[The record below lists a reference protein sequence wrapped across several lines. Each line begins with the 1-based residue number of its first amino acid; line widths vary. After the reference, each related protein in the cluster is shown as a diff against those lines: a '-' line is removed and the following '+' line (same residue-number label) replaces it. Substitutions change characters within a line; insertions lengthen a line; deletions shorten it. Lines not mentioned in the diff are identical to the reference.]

1 MAVRVLSAPNV
12 TPCVMVRCRTR
23 SCWAACLSLS
33 KPHDSFTRVAHYSTM
48 GEFADDV
55 VVRLK
60 NRLERET
67 TSHDWQTEYR
77 ISGTPVDL
85 AGISTDSHVLIE
97 LEWRRADPADNT
109 AKIFRHLCDSS
120 SVTDSIT
127 VFQLFTNYYD
137 LASTGVSSKRKNA
150 EFVGSVASE
159 SLNKLKYVP
168 IGFEIEPPKAGERR
182 PPKWEETTDS
192 VATEISNIINRS
204 ASQLG

>member
-1 MAVRVLSAPNV
+1 
-12 TPCVMVRCRTR
+12 
-23 SCWAACLSLS
+23 
-33 KPHDSFTRVAHYSTM
+33 M

-55 VVRLK
+55 VAHLK

-67 TSHDWQTEYR
+67 MSHDWRTEYR

-85 AGISTDSHVLIE
+85 AGISTDSDVLIE

-109 AKIFRHLCDSS
+109 AKIFRHLSDSG

-127 VFQLFTNYYD
+127 VIQLFTNYYG
-137 LASTGVSSKRKNA
+137 LVSGGISSKRKNA

-159 SLNKLKYVP
+159 SLDELRYCP
-168 IGFEIEPPKAGERR
+168 IGFEIDPPKTGEER

-192 VATEISNIINRS
+192 VATEISNIIDSS
-204 ASQLG
+204 ASSLDGLQ

>member
-1 MAVRVLSAPNV
+1 MA
-12 TPCVMVRCRTR
+12 RCRSR
-23 SCWAACLSLS
+23 ICWTACLSLS
-33 KPHDSFTRVAHYSTM
+33 RPHASFTRVAHYSTM

-55 VVRLK
+55 VARLK
-60 NRLERET
+60 NRLEQEM

-109 AKIFRHLCDSS
+109 AKIFRHLSDSA

-127 VFQLFTNYYD
+127 VVQLFTNYYD
-137 LASTGVSSKRKNA
+137 LASGDVSSKRKNA

-159 SLNKLKYVP
+159 SLNELKYCPV
-168 IGFEIEPPKAGERR
+168 GFEIEPPKAGERR
-182 PPKWEETTDS
+182 PPKWEETTNS
-192 VATEISNIINRS
+192 VATEISNVVNSS
-204 ASQLG
+204 ASPLG